1 MSVYSQISSNKQKTW
16 LVMFLFTLFITTV
29 AYVFGRAN
37 GAGLS
42 FAGLALVISGMF
54 SFASYYFSDRM
65 VLSLSGA
72 HEVMQKDDPEL
83 YHVVENLAIAA
94 GLPKPKLYSINDNS
108 LNAFATGRDPSHA
121 VVCITAGLRSRLNK
135 AELEGVIAH
144 ELSHIQNYDT
154 RLMAVVS
161 IMVGLVAILADFFMR
176 SMWFGRG
183 DRDNREGNGGN
194 LFMILGIVFAI
205 FSPIIATL
213 IQLAISR
220 RREFLAD
227 ANAAYIT
234 RYPEG
239 LARALEIL
247 AGDKQVGNFANNAT
261 AHLFIVD
268 PFKGKDASSW
278 LAGLFNTHPPLEERI
293 KILRSM

>member
-1 MSVYSQISSNKQKTW
+1 MTVYSQISSNKQKTW
-16 LVMFLFTLFITTV
+16 LVMILFTLFITTV
-29 AYVFGRAN
+29 TYVFGRAS
-37 GAGLS
+37 GYGLS
-42 FAGLALVISGMF
+42 FAGIGLIVAGIF
-54 SFASYYFSDRM
+54 SFISYYFSDQM

-72 HEVMQKDDPEL
+72 KPVAEKDDPEL

-94 GLPKPKLYSINDNS
+94 GLPRPKIYFIGDASM
-108 LNAFATGRDPSHA
+108 NAFATGRDPSHA

-135 AELEGVIAH
+135 AELEGVLAH

-161 IMVGLVAILADFFMR
+161 IMVGLVAILADWFMR

-183 DRDNREGNGGN
+183 DREERGSNGGSI
-194 LFMILGIVFAI
+194 FVILGIVFAI

-227 ANAAYIT
+227 ANAAFIT

-247 AGDKQVGNFANNAT
+247 QGDKRVGGFANNAT
-261 AHLFIVD
+261 AHLFIVN
-268 PFKGKDASSW
+268 PFKGKDVGSW
-278 LAGLFNTHPPLEERI
+278 FAGLFNTHPPLEERI

>member
-1 MSVYSQISSNKQKTW
+1 
-16 LVMFLFTLFITTV
+16 MFLFTLFITTV

-42 FAGLALVISGMF
+42 FAGLGLIISGIF
-54 SFASYYFSDRM
+54 SFTSYYFSDQM

-72 HEVMQKDDPEL
+72 KPVEKKDDPEL

-94 GLPKPKLYSINDNS
+94 GLPKPKLYFINDNS
-108 LNAFATGRDPSHA
+108 MNAFATGRDPKHA

-135 AELEGVIAH
+135 AELEGVLAH

-161 IMVGLVAILADFFMR
+161 IMVGLIAILADLFMR
-176 SMWFGRG
+176 SLWFGKG
-183 DRDNREGNGGN
+183 RDDREGSSNN
-194 LFMILGIVFAI
+194 LFVILGIIFAI

-247 AGDKQVGNFANNAT
+247 AGDKRVGSFANNAT
-261 AHLFIVD
+261 AHLFIVN
-268 PFKGKDASSW
+268 PFKGKEAASW
-278 LAGLFNTHPPLEERI
+278 FAGLFNTHPPLEERI

>member
-1 MSVYSQISSNKQKTW
+1 
-16 LVMFLFTLFITTV
+16 MFLFTLFITTV
-29 AYVFGRAN
+29 AYVFGRAS

-42 FAGLALVISGMF
+42 YAGLGLVIAGIF
-54 SFASYYFSDRM
+54 SFISYYFSDRM

-72 HEVMQKDDPEL
+72 KPIEENDDPEL
-83 YHVVENLAIAA
+83 YHVVENLSIAA
-94 GLPKPKLYSINDNS
+94 GLPKPKLYLISDNS
-108 LNAFATGRDPSHA
+108 LNAFATGRDPNHA

-135 AELEGVIAH
+135 AELEGVLAH

-154 RLMAVVS
+154 RLMAIVS

-183 DRDNREGNGGN
+183 DRDERGNNN
-194 LFMILGIVFAI
+194 LFVILGIVFAI

-234 RYPEG
+234 RFPEG

-247 AGDKQVGNFANNAT
+247 QGDKRVGGFANNAT
-261 AHLFIVD
+261 AHLFIVN
-268 PFKGKDASSW
+268 PFKGKDATSW